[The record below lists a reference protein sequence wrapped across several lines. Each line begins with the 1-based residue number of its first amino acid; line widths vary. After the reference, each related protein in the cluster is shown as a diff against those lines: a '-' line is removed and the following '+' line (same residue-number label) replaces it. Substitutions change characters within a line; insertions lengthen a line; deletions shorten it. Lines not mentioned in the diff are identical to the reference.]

1 MNGYPPRHRLA
12 SPLARR
18 RIRLIPVSALGL
30 LLGAACSKPPPTFE
44 EVPPADELYAEGEQ
58 QVKERR
64 VFGFIPFVN
73 VEDAIETFQTIIDNY
88 PYSDYA
94 VLAELAI
101 ADAYFSD
108 KKYEEALSYYR
119 DFTELHPQHEKVP
132 YAIYRS
138 ALCHERRSRSANRD
152 QTATRDALTFLDQLL
167 ATYPYSE
174 YADEGEDLWRELRA
188 KLADQI
194 ARIGE
199 FYMKRKE
206 WESAAERYRALL
218 NEYPGLGYDAKAL
231 YRLGVCYQRMNRRD
245 EAEGIFQAVVQN
257 YQDTDAAKDAAD
269 RMASM
274 N

>member
-1 MNGYPPRHRLA
+1 MAIRRHRHSLLCA
-12 SPLARR
+12 L
-18 RIRLIPVSALGL
+18 SALL
-30 LLGAACSKPPPTFE
+30 VFAACSKPPPTFE
-44 EVPPADELYAEGEQ
+44 EVPPADELYAEGEKL
-58 QVKERR
+58 VKKRR
-64 VFGFIPFVN
+64 LLGFIPFAN
-73 VEDAIETFQTIIDNY
+73 YDDAIETFQTIIDNY

-108 KKYEEALSYYR
+108 AKYEEALSYYR

-152 QTATRDALTFLDQLL
+152 QTATREALSFLDQLL

-188 KLADQI
+188 KLAEQI
-194 ARIGE
+194 ARIGK
-199 FYMKRKE
+199 FYMKRHE

-218 NEYPGLGYDAKAL
+218 NEYPGLGYDAEAL